1 MSDQGAQHRS
11 VALLGASGRMG
22 HEVTTILKGHPR
34 LSLGATVGRE
44 ALSSPQHLVD
54 ALHGCDVII
63 DFTTAE
69 AQEKISAA
77 LLPTHITAPFVTGV
91 TGMGDIE
98 RSWLMEYAQR
108 APVFWAANF
117 SVGIALLKKLSA
129 LTARALGNSFD
140 TEIYELHHRHKLDA
154 PSGTARVLAESVCEG
169 KRRGGVAD
177 PQVAYTPATPRDS
190 SVVHVS
196 AGRGGGVFGD
206 HSVYFLGDNERIE
219 LRHSALN
226 RQVFASGALRAAEW
240 CLNRES
246 GLYSM
251 DHLWED

>member
-1 MSDQGAQHRS
+1 MNDQNVQKRS
-11 VALLGASGRMG
+11 IALLGASGRMG
-22 HEVTTILKGHPR
+22 HEVTAILNDHPR

-44 ALSSPQHLVD
+44 ALSSPQHLID
-54 ALHGCDVII
+54 ALDGCDVLI

-69 AQEKISAA
+69 AQKAISAA
-77 LLPTHITAPFVTGV
+77 LLPTHVTVPLITGV
-91 TGMGDIE
+91 TGMGEIE
-98 RSWLMEYAQR
+98 RSWLVEYAQR

-117 SVGIALLKKLSA
+117 SIGIALLNKLSTLA
-129 LTARALGNSFD
+129 AQALGNSFD
-140 TEIYELHHRHKLDA
+140 AEIYELHHRHKIDA
-154 PSGTARVLAESVCEG
+154 PSGTARVLAESVSEG
-169 KRRGGVAD
+169 KRRGGTLH
-177 PQVAYTPATPRDS
+177 PQIAYAPVTPRDS
-190 SVVHVS
+190 SVVHVC

-219 LRHSALN
+219 LKHSALN

-240 CLNRES
+240 CLSREP